1 MECAYCSD
9 LSVSLHPLQFLAK
22 LAQMMEDC
30 TRKDVVFFISCSQTS
45 ALPRFFR
52 FWGGFMNQGHEQ
64 IATTVVGETA
74 KSAPPVAVVSMSWA
88 GVSLNDWVLIATLVW
103 LSVQI
108 GWFIW
113 SNIIK
118 PRAKQAG

>member
-1 MECAYCSD
+1 
-9 LSVSLHPLQFLAK
+9 
-22 LAQMMEDC
+22 
-30 TRKDVVFFISCSQTS
+30 
-45 ALPRFFR
+45 
-52 FWGGFMNQGHEQ
+52 MNQGHEQ

-74 KSAPPVAVVSMSWA
+74 KSAPLVAVVSMSWA
-88 GVSLNDWVLIATLVW
+88 GVSLNDWVLIATLVC

-118 PRAKQAG
+118 PRAKQVG

>member
-1 MECAYCSD
+1 
-9 LSVSLHPLQFLAK
+9 
-22 LAQMMEDC
+22 
-30 TRKDVVFFISCSQTS
+30 
-45 ALPRFFR
+45 
-52 FWGGFMNQGHEQ
+52 MNQGHEQ

-88 GVSLNDWVLIATLVW
+88 GVSLSDWVLIATLVW

-118 PRAKQAG
+118 PRAKQVGSA

>member
-1 MECAYCSD
+1 
-9 LSVSLHPLQFLAK
+9 
-22 LAQMMEDC
+22 
-30 TRKDVVFFISCSQTS
+30 
-45 ALPRFFR
+45 
-52 FWGGFMNQGHEQ
+52 MNQGHEQ

-74 KSAPPVAVVSMSWA
+74 KSTPPVAVVSMSWA

-118 PRAKQAG
+118 PRAKQVG

>member
-1 MECAYCSD
+1 MS
-9 LSVSLHPLQFLAK
+9 
-22 LAQMMEDC
+22 
-30 TRKDVVFFISCSQTS
+30 
-45 ALPRFFR
+45 
-52 FWGGFMNQGHEQ
+52 QGHEQ
-64 IATTVVGETA
+64 IATTVVGEAA

-118 PRAKQAG
+118 PRAKQVG

>member
-1 MECAYCSD
+1 
-9 LSVSLHPLQFLAK
+9 
-22 LAQMMEDC
+22 MEDC
-30 TRKDVVFFISCSQTS
+30 TRKGAVFFIFGFQTS
-45 ALPRFFR
+45 ASPGFFC

-118 PRAKQAG
+118 PRAKQVG

>member
-1 MECAYCSD
+1 
-9 LSVSLHPLQFLAK
+9 
-22 LAQMMEDC
+22 
-30 TRKDVVFFISCSQTS
+30 
-45 ALPRFFR
+45 
-52 FWGGFMNQGHEQ
+52 MNQGHEQ

-108 GWFIW
+108 GW
-113 SNIIK
+113 
-118 PRAKQAG
+118 

>member
-1 MECAYCSD
+1 
-9 LSVSLHPLQFLAK
+9 
-22 LAQMMEDC
+22 MEDC
-30 TRKDVVFFISCSQTS
+30 TRMGSVFFVFCFQTS
-45 ALPRFFR
+45 ASPGFFR

-118 PRAKQAG
+118 PRAKQVG

>member
-1 MECAYCSD
+1 
-9 LSVSLHPLQFLAK
+9 
-22 LAQMMEDC
+22 
-30 TRKDVVFFISCSQTS
+30 
-45 ALPRFFR
+45 
-52 FWGGFMNQGHEQ
+52 
-64 IATTVVGETA
+64 GETA

-118 PRAKQAG
+118 PRAKQVG

>member
-1 MECAYCSD
+1 
-9 LSVSLHPLQFLAK
+9 
-22 LAQMMEDC
+22 MMEDC
-30 TRKDVVFFISCSQTS
+30 TRKGSVLFYFPFQTS
-45 ALPRFFR
+45 ALSGFFVS
-52 FWGGFMNQGHEQ
+52 GGFMNQGHEQ
-64 IATTVVGETA
+64 LATTVVGETA

-118 PRAKQAG
+118 PRAKQVG